1 MDENYGL
8 PYSHTIGMKILGINQ
23 VANIISWQHDA
34 AAALVIDGKIIAT
47 AEEERFNRIRH
58 ARGFP
63 TQAISFCLK
72 EGDISLQDIDVI
84 AVGYNPYAFL
94 QKGRIPLHPVTL
106 AQYIAN
112 IFIYEKKLKSFAKE
126 AGAKIQYVDHHMA
139 HAASTY
145 HCSGYDEANV
155 LTIDGAGETETF
167 AFFEG
172 KKGKLRRVWDIPLN
186 IVWGTRVTRSFG
198 LIYTSVTTLLG
209 LGTSAEGKTMGLA
222 SYGTPRFDFSKI
234 MSVRSHTD
242 FTLDRSKV
250 RALYGKYARTSSKEE
265 LTQDHKDMAASLQ
278 HALEESLVT
287 LAREAYEHSGVRN
300 FALAGGVALNCN
312 TNQRILDEDFCDGLF
327 VIPAAHD
334 GGVAL
339 GAALSAAETFGESI
353 PMERLQTAY
362 LGPEYSDEE
371 IETVLKEAKV
381 SYQKV
386 GNLESRVADLLSEGK
401 IVGWFQG
408 RMEMGPRALCNRTI
422 LANPTIADMA
432 DIVNADVKHREKW
445 RPFAP
450 AVALEDASTYFT
462 GLEKEKESPFML
474 RVSYVREEYRDKI
487 PAVTHFDGSA
497 RMQTI
502 SATQNPRTY
511 ALLQE
516 VKKRWGIPMVM
527 NTSFNDNG
535 EPIVCS
541 PKDALRCYFG
551 TGFDALAIGSFLLIK

>member
-1 MDENYGL
+1 
-8 PYSHTIGMKILGINQ
+8 MKILGINQ
-23 VANIISWQHDA
+23 VANIVSWQHDA
-34 AAALVIDGKIIAT
+34 AAALVIDGNIIAT

-63 TQAISFCLK
+63 TKAIEYCLK
-72 EGDISLQDIDVI
+72 EGRMTLQDIDVI

-112 IFIYEKKLKSFAKE
+112 IFIYERKLRSFAKE
-126 AGAKIQYVDHHMA
+126 AGAKVHYVDHHMA

-145 HCSGYDEANV
+145 HCSGFNEANV

-167 AFFEG
+167 AYFAG
-172 KKGKLRRVWDIPLN
+172 KKGKLKRIWDIPLD
-186 IVWGTRVTRSFG
+186 IRFGTRVTSSFG
-198 LIYTSVTTLLG
+198 LVYTSVTTLLG

-222 SYGTPRFDFSKI
+222 SYGTARFDFSKI

-242 FTLDRSKV
+242 YTLDRSKV
-250 RALYGKYARTSSKEE
+250 RELYGKYARTSSKEE
-265 LTQDHKDMAASLQ
+265 LTQDHKDIAASLQ

-287 LAREAYEHSGVRN
+287 LAREVYEHSGVKN

-339 GAALSAAETFGESI
+339 GAALSTAETLGDAI
-353 PMERLQTAY
+353 PMKRLETAY
-362 LGPEYSDEE
+362 LGPEYTDQE
-371 IETVLKEAKV
+371 IESILKEAKV
-381 SYQKV
+381 HYQKV
-386 GNLESRVADLLSEGK
+386 DDIENKVAELLSNGK

-422 LANPTIADMA
+422 LANPTMADMA
-432 DIVNADVKHREKW
+432 DKVNADVKHREKW

-450 AVALEDASTYFT
+450 AVLLEEASTYFT

-474 RVSYVREEYRDKI
+474 RVSYVREQYRDKI

-511 ALLQE
+511 KLLQE

-541 PKDALRCYFG
+541 PKDAIRCYFG
-551 TGFDALAIGSFLLIK
+551 TGFDALAIGNFLLIK